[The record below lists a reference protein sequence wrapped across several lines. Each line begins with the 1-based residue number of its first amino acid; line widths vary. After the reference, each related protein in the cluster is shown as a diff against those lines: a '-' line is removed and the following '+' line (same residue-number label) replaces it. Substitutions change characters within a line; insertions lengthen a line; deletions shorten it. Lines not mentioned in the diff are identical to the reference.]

1 MAPRKFSKRRPR
13 FSKAKAKPKSGS
25 TLVKTIKRVMAKQI
39 EVKKYFTY
47 GANQSINCA
56 NGSYPTAVSVAP
68 LIIQGIGASQRIGN
82 QLNVKSAV
90 INGYVN
96 ILPYNSETNPNPI
109 PVYVKIWLLSYKLTK
124 TVTFT
129 TTNADTSFFDT
140 NNDIIGFQG
149 NMLDLLF
156 KPNYEVYDIHATKT
170 IKIGGTSTSNFTVG
184 YSDNSTMSAPFSFSY
199 GKKLGKLKYEDDN
212 IASPTNRSMFMV
224 FQAVNAN
231 GTAYATIYTPAE
243 YHFTNTISYTD
254 A

>member
-1 MAPRKFSKRRPR
+1 MAKMPRRVIKKSR
-13 FSKAKAKPKSGS
+13 PKSQVKRGS
-25 TLVKTIKRVMAKQI
+25 ALVKTIKRVIAKQI
-39 EVKKYFTY
+39 EVKKYYTY

-56 NGSYPTAVSVAP
+56 NTTYPTAVSVVP

-82 QLNVKSAV
+82 QLMVKSAI

-96 ILPYNSETNPNPI
+96 ILPYNESTNPNPI

-124 TVTFT
+124 TTTFT
-129 TTNADTSFFDT
+129 TTNADDSFFDT
-140 NNDIIGFQG
+140 NNDIVGFQG

-156 KPNYEVYDIHATKT
+156 KPNSEVFDVHATKT
-170 IKIGGTSTSNFTVG
+170 IKIGGQSATNFTVG
-184 YSDNSTMSAPFSFSY
+184 YSDNSSMSASFSFSY

-212 IASPTNRSMFMV
+212 IASPTNKSMFMV

-231 GTAYATIYTPAE
+231 GTAFSTIYVPAE